1 VAVLQYLADEPDA
14 PSGAR
19 KRLDP
24 NPLGTAWE
32 LRLGDLRVFYAVEQA
47 LAPLVRVERVGR
59 KVRERVVIRGA
70 VVEMRST

>member
-1 VAVLQYLADEPDA
+1 M
-14 PSGAR
+14 
-19 KRLDP
+19 
-24 NPLGTAWE
+24 GTAWE
-32 LRLGDLRVFYAVEQA
+32 LRLGDLRVFYDVEQA